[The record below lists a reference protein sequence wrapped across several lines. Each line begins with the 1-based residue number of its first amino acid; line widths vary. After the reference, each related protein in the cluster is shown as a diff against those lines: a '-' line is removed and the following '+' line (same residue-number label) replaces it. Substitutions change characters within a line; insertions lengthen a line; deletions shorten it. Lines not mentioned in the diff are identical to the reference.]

1 MSSEVAATLM
11 IDRYICNRLTVMM
24 YVGVSYH
31 VPTMHISFLSS
42 FKSSRH
48 MLCIFSHQ
56 SHREEALHAL
66 MPNVDKMAARQVAC
80 QILTSQEFLALDR
93 SMALNLRIQLTLK
106 SLLEGAARYAAI
118 NLLNVAQQSV
128 HISPPQLNQPS
139 SSSSSSSPVAV
150 ANPSVHMNNNLGAGT
165 GFLNQQQQLI
175 SNGYALLSNQVVQE
189 SNQVLVGTTT
199 TTATMQQRMP
209 TNHHPTYPSE
219 DSSTRGRDEGTSFFS
234 SGQMNACTSTSEE
247 ETLASEDTDTSS
259 DTDHQKT
266 IVDPLHGLNC
276 LADASIFHSKKW
288 GTAKEDGQMKKKK
301 KEGDTKQVQVKKA
314 GKPFTPFRW
323 PPKDRLGNYIL
334 PKPDP
339 AEPDSSSKKASTPS
353 SCKKKAREPF
363 RPFRW
368 PPKDR
373 LGNYILPPQSDSSE

>member
-1 MSSEVAATLM
+1 
-11 IDRYICNRLTVMM
+11 
-24 YVGVSYH
+24 
-31 VPTMHISFLSS
+31 
-42 FKSSRH
+42 
-48 MLCIFSHQ
+48 
-56 SHREEALHAL
+56 
-66 MPNVDKMAARQVAC
+66 MPNVDKMAAKQVAC
-80 QILTSQEFLALDR
+80 QILTSQEFLALDK
-93 SMALNLRIQLTLK
+93 SIALNLRIQLTLK

-118 NLLNVAQQSV
+118 NLLNVAQQSG

-139 SSSSSSSPVAV
+139 SSSLLSPVTV
-150 ANPSVHMNNNLGAGT
+150 VNPSVHMNNNNLGSGT

-189 SNQVLVGTTT
+189 RNQVVQVQESNQVLVGTTST
-199 TTATMQQRMP
+199 

-288 GTAKEDGQMKKKK
+288 GTAKEDWQMKKKK

-339 AEPDSSSKKASTPS
+339 PESDSSCQKAREAP
-353 SCKKKAREPF
+353 SCKKKGEPF
-363 RPFRW
+363 KPFRW

-373 LGNYILPPQSDSSE
+373 LGNYILPPKPDSSD

>member
-1 MSSEVAATLM
+1 
-11 IDRYICNRLTVMM
+11 
-24 YVGVSYH
+24 
-31 VPTMHISFLSS
+31 
-42 FKSSRH
+42 
-48 MLCIFSHQ
+48 
-56 SHREEALHAL
+56 
-66 MPNVDKMAARQVAC
+66 
-80 QILTSQEFLALDR
+80 
-93 SMALNLRIQLTLK
+93 
-106 SLLEGAARYAAI
+106 
-118 NLLNVAQQSV
+118 
-128 HISPPQLNQPS
+128 LNQPS
-139 SSSSSSSPVAV
+139 SSSLSFSSLVALAL
-150 ANPSVHMNNNLGAGT
+150 ANPSVHMNNNLGGM

-189 SNQVLVGTTT
+189 RNQVVQVQESNQVLVGTAST
-199 TTATMQQRMP
+199 
-209 TNHHPTYPSE
+209 TNHHPTYPS

-288 GTAKEDGQMKKKK
+288 GTAKEDGQRKKKK

-339 AEPDSSSKKASTPS
+339 AEPDSSCKKASTPS

-363 RPFRW
+363 KPFRW

-373 LGNYILPPQSDSSE
+373 LGNYILPPKSDSSD

>member
-1 MSSEVAATLM
+1 
-11 IDRYICNRLTVMM
+11 
-24 YVGVSYH
+24 
-31 VPTMHISFLSS
+31 
-42 FKSSRH
+42 
-48 MLCIFSHQ
+48 
-56 SHREEALHAL
+56 

-80 QILTSQEFLALDR
+80 QILTSQEFLALDK

-106 SLLEGAARYAAI
+106 SLLEGAARHAAI
-118 NLLNVAQQSV
+118 NLLNVAQQSA

-139 SSSSSSSPVAV
+139 SSSLSSSSSESVTV
-150 ANPSVHMNNNLGAGT
+150 VNPSVHMNNNNLGSGT

-189 SNQVLVGTTT
+189 SNQVVRVQESNQVLMGTTST
-199 TTATMQQRMP
+199 
-209 TNHHPTYPSE
+209 TNHHPTYPS

-247 ETLASEDTDTSS
+247 ETFLASDNTSDYEDTSS
-259 DTDHQKT
+259 NTNTDHQTT
-266 IVDPLHGLNC
+266 IVDSLHGLNC

-288 GTAKEDGQMKKKK
+288 GTAKEDGQRKKKK

-339 AEPDSSSKKASTPS
+339 AEPDSSCKKASTPS

-373 LGNYILPPQSDSSE
+373 LGNYILPPKSDSSD

>member
-1 MSSEVAATLM
+1 
-11 IDRYICNRLTVMM
+11 
-24 YVGVSYH
+24 
-31 VPTMHISFLSS
+31 
-42 FKSSRH
+42 
-48 MLCIFSHQ
+48 
-56 SHREEALHAL
+56 
-66 MPNVDKMAARQVAC
+66 MPDVDKMAAKQVAC
-80 QILTSQEFLALDR
+80 QILTSQEFLALDK
-93 SMALNLRIQLTLK
+93 SIALNLRIQLTLK

-118 NLLNVAQQSV
+118 NLLNVAQQSG

-139 SSSSSSSPVAV
+139 SSLSSSSPVAV
-150 ANPSVHMNNNLGAGT
+150 ANPSVHMNNNNLGAGT

-189 SNQVLVGTTT
+189 RNQVVRVQESNQVLMGTTST
-199 TTATMQQRMP
+199 
-209 TNHHPTYPSE
+209 TNHHPTYPS

-288 GTAKEDGQMKKKK
+288 GTAKEDGQRKKK

-339 AEPDSSSKKASTPS
+339 PESDS
-353 SCKKKAREPF
+353 SCKKAREAPSCKKKGEPF
-363 RPFRW
+363 KPFRW

-373 LGNYILPPQSDSSE
+373 LGNYILPPKPDSSD

>member
-1 MSSEVAATLM
+1 M
-11 IDRYICNRLTVMM
+11 IDRYNCNRLTVMIYGSVAVVM
-24 YVGVSYH
+24 INLISL
-31 VPTMHISFLSS
+31 SFLSS
-42 FKSSRH
+42 FKSSH
-48 MLCIFSHQ
+48 MYMYFITSHITH
-56 SHREEALHAL
+56 SEEALHAL
-66 MPNVDKMAARQVAC
+66 MPYVDNVAAKRIAY
-80 QILTSQEFLALDR
+80 QIVTSQEFLALDH

-106 SLLEGAARYAAI
+106 SLLEGVARYAAI
-118 NLLNVAQQSV
+118 NLLNVAQQSG
-128 HISPPQLNQPS
+128 HISPPPLNRPS
-139 SSSSSSSPVAV
+139 SSLLLSPVTV
-150 ANPSVHMNNNLGAGT
+150 VNPSVHMNNNNLGAGT

-189 SNQVLVGTTT
+189 RNHQVVQVQQSNQVLVGTTST
-199 TTATMQQRMP
+199 
-209 TNHHPTYPSE
+209 TNHHPTYPS

-288 GTAKEDGQMKKKK
+288 GTAKEDGQRKKKK

-323 PPKDRLGNYIL
+323 PPKDRLGKY
-334 PKPDP
+334 P
-339 AEPDSSSKKASTPS
+339 T
-353 SCKKKAREPF
+353 
-363 RPFRW
+363 
-368 PPKDR
+368 
-373 LGNYILPPQSDSSE
+373 

>member
-1 MSSEVAATLM
+1 MCRLCTSLFFHLSRAH
-11 IDRYICNRLTVMM
+11 DICT
-24 YVGVSYH
+24 
-31 VPTMHISFLSS
+31 
-42 FKSSRH
+42 
-48 MLCIFSHQ
+48 CIFSHQ
-56 SHREEALHAL
+56 SHSEEALHAL
-66 MPNVDKMAARQVAC
+66 MPYVDNVAVKRIAY
-80 QILTSQEFLALDR
+80 QIVTSREFLALDR

-118 NLLNVAQQSV
+118 NLLNVAQQSG

-139 SSSSSSSPVAV
+139 SSLSSSSPVAV
-150 ANPSVHMNNNLGAGT
+150 ANPSVHMNNNNLGAGT
-165 GFLNQQQQLI
+165 GFLNQQQQQLI

-189 SNQVLVGTTT
+189 SNQVVRVQESNQVLMGTTST
-199 TTATMQQRMP
+199 

>member
-1 MSSEVAATLM
+1 MPYVDIVAAKR
-11 IDRYICNRLTVMM
+11 IAY
-24 YVGVSYH
+24 
-31 VPTMHISFLSS
+31 
-42 FKSSRH
+42 
-48 MLCIFSHQ
+48 
-56 SHREEALHAL
+56 
-66 MPNVDKMAARQVAC
+66 
-80 QILTSQEFLALDR
+80 QIVTSQEFLALDK

-106 SLLEGAARYAAI
+106 NLLERVARYAAI

-139 SSSSSSSPVAV
+139 SSSLLSPVTV
-150 ANPSVHMNNNLGAGT
+150 VNPSVHMNNNNLGAGT

-189 SNQVLVGTTT
+189 RNQVVQVQENNQVLVGTTST
-199 TTATMQQRMP
+199 

-219 DSSTRGRDEGTSFFS
+219 DSSTRGRDEGSRRDEGTSFFS

-266 IVDPLHGLNC
+266 IIDPLHGLNC

-288 GTAKEDGQMKKKK
+288 GTAKEDGQRKKKK
-301 KEGDTKQVQVKKA
+301 KEGGTKQVQVKKA